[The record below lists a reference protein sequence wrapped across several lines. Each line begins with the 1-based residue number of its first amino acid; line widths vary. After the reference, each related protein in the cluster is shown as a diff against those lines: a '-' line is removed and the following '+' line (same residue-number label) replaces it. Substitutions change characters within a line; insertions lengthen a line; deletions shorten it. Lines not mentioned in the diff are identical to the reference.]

1 VIALMPASLRVQVHL
16 RSTEMSAIVA
26 CSAAA
31 GGHRA
36 SLNTGI
42 RRDTDDGRGRA
53 GRNYLVRGKNVHF

>member
-1 VIALMPASLRVQVHL
+1 
-16 RSTEMSAIVA
+16 MSAIVA